1 VTQAPVRTLPEALPE
16 STEGLH
22 RGRALGWWGMVF
34 LIVTEA
40 LLFSILLVSY
50 WFLRFQLGP
59 DWPAGIIPEP
69 ELGLVLVMTPILLAS
84 SGPIHWAERG
94 IKRGRRGRLVLGL
107 MLTIAMGG
115 TFLGLQI
122 VEYSKTLQEFT
133 PQTNVYGSLFFAIT
147 GFHGLHVFVGLLLLS
162 WLLFYAVRGRFTEER
177 HLPVQVITM
186 YWHFVDV
193 VWVFILV
200 TIYLSPHFT

>member
-1 VTQAPVRTLPEALPE
+1 VTETRALPTSLPE
-16 STEGLH
+16 SVDGLE
-22 RGRALGWWGMVF
+22 RGRAPGWWGMVL

-50 WFLRFQLGP
+50 VFLRFQLGP
-59 DWPAGIIPEP
+59 DWPAGDIAEP
-69 ELGLVLVMTPILLAS
+69 ELGLVLVMTPILLS
-84 SGPIHWAERG
+84 SSAPIHWAERG
-94 IKRGRRGRLVLGL
+94 IRRGKRGRLVAGL
-107 MLTIAMGG
+107 LLTIALGA
-115 TFLGLQI
+115 TFLSLQA
-122 VEYSKTLQEFT
+122 VEYSKTLEEFT

-147 GFHGLHVFVGLLLLS
+147 GFHGLHVLVGLLLLA
-162 WLLFYAVRGRFTEER
+162 WLVFYAVRGRFTEGR

-193 VWVFILV
+193 VWVFILL